1 MMGDVVVV
9 WRVDINSVGIYR
21 YITITSHDIS
31 DNISCDVVN
40 GDDKDKQNYNT
51 VDCVDLLYQLTP

>member
-1 MMGDVVVV
+1 MMDDGVVV
-9 WRVDINSVGIYR
+9 WRVNINSVGIYI

-31 DNISCDVVN
+31 DDISCDVIN
-40 GDDKDKQNYNT
+40 GDENYKQNCNT